1 MIRIEN
7 LTKRFNPGKPNETI
21 AIDNVSL
28 QINKGEFVV
37 IVGAN
42 GSGKSTLLN
51 AISGSL
57 KITTGEVTIEDT
69 LVTNIS
75 EHSRSKW
82 IARVFQ
88 NPLSGTASE
97 LSILE
102 NFRLAS
108 IRTQFKTLKIG
119 INDSFAN
126 AVREKISSLGMGLEN
141 KIHLSIGSLSG
152 GQRQALT
159 ILMSVMDDLKILLL
173 DEPSA
178 ALDPRSADIVMK
190 ITEKLINDHCLTS
203 ILVTHNIKDA
213 SQYGT
218 RIIQMSEGRILKD
231 IGGTE
236 KQSLNSSDIFNWFL

>member
-1 MIRIEN
+1 MIIIKN
-7 LTKRFNPGKPNETI
+7 LTKRFNPGKPDETI
-21 AIDNVSL
+21 ALKNLSL
-28 QINKGEFVV
+28 DIAEGEYVV
-37 IVGAN
+37 VVGSN

-57 KITTGEVTIEDT
+57 DISFGELSIQNQV
-69 LVTNIS
+69 VTNLP
-75 EHSRSKW
+75 EHKRSKW

-108 IRTQFKTLKIG
+108 IRTHPKSLKVG
-119 INDSFAN
+119 INN
-126 AVREKISSLGMGLEN
+126 AFINMVKEKISSLGMGLES
-141 KIHLSIGSLSG
+141 KVHLPMGALSG

-178 ALDPRSADIVMK
+178 ALDPRSADMVMK
-190 ITEKLINDHCLTS
+190 IADKLIIEHRLTS
-203 ILVTHNIKDA
+203 ILITHNIKDA
-213 SQYGT
+213 WQYGN
-218 RIIQMSEGRILKD
+218 RIIQMSEGKIIRDVNHI
-231 IGGTE
+231 E
-236 KQSLNSSDIFNWFL
+236 KQLLTSSDIFSWFL